1 MQSASTSSVVG
12 KVLLAVEQTVHA
24 KMPGLSTSTRLADDL
39 TLGSL
44 GRLRLAMC
52 LEQIFDVE
60 LRDDVVERF
69 GDVGDVVGYFSDR
82 YFRDVEFSEL
92 AAAA

>member
-1 MQSASTSSVVG
+1 MQSAFNSSVFG

-24 KMPGLSTSTRLADDL
+24 KMPGLSPSILLADDL
-39 TLGSL
+39 ALGRL

-60 LRDDVVERF
+60 LQDDVVERF
-69 GDVGDVVGYFSDR
+69 GNVGDIVR
-82 YFRDVEFSEL
+82 YFRN
-92 AAAA
+92 